1 MIMSIKN
8 KLNRLKSHIVKEEKQ
23 AEKQDSPAMHVEEA
37 SDSVWEENGMTVY
50 RFEDQF
56 CFVKETHYPL
66 DFFHGTAM
74 LGTFRNTVE
83 AWNNSSL
90 DHPLSAKGHLPEN
103 LFFFDTE
110 TTGLGGGAG
119 NMIFLLGHAR
129 VMNDKVVVKQHLLPK
144 PGNEVALYQSFLSEV
159 NIKTLVTYNG
169 KAFDWPQVKT
179 RHTLLRNLLPELP
192 AFGHFDLLHAAKR
205 VWKNHL
211 SSLRLSLVEKEI
223 LNIEREGDVPGYL
236 APVIYFH
243 FAETQDP
250 EVIKGVMKHNE
261 LDVLTLITLYQVI
274 SDMLMNAESEK
285 DEHIQFEL
293 ARWLESSGQSV
304 SAMNAFTALS
314 KKNSARQFEAKLA
327 IAKKLKK
334 EKQNEKAAAMWE
346 EVYEKSSGSL
356 KIEAAIELAK
366 YYEHKERDAGRALPY
381 AKGAIMEAKEIRVLA
396 EEKKQ
401 KLLSELSKRKGR
413 LERKISG

>member
-1 MIMSIKN
+1 MSIKN

-23 AEKQDSPAMHVEEA
+23 AEKQDSSAKHLEEA
-37 SDSVWEENGMTVY
+37 SDSVWEEHGMAVY

-56 CFVKETHYPL
+56 CYVKETHYPL

-83 AWNNSSL
+83 AWNDSSL

-274 SDMLMNAESEK
+274 SDLLMNAASEK

-293 ARWLESSGQSV
+293 ARWLESSGQSE

-314 KKNSARQFEAKLA
+314 EKNSARQFEAKLA

-334 EKQNEKAAAMWE
+334 EKQNEKAAALWE
-346 EVYEKSSGSL
+346 EVFVKSSGSL
-356 KIEAAIELAK
+356 RIDAAIELAK
-366 YYEHKERDAGRALPY
+366 YYEHKEKDAGRALHY
-381 AKGAIMEAKEIRVLA
+381 ARGAMMEAKEIRVLA
-396 EEKKQ
+396 QEKKQ
-401 KLLSELSKRKGR
+401 KLLNELSKRKGR
-413 LERKISG
+413 LERKISS